1 MSTRLASSATLLAF
15 FHLCAAQSTILTIP
29 FYGYDDQSIVA
40 SIVSADSTATILHLN
55 CPPGTD
61 QNDCG
66 LFPSQT
72 LTIGPSTYHMD
83 LSGDGFTGTQECM
96 STSICVESNE
106 GEGANFSGV
115 STTTYTAEELESMP
129 VTVTAGASLLGRSGA
144 AATTS
149 GASEEELSSS
159 ATAELTTLTGGRP
172 QETGTSSSS
181 GSMSST
187 SSADPQAT
195 ETGGAAANVGL
206 LGGVLAAAAGVL
218 GFL

>member
-1 MSTRLASSATLLAF
+1 MSPELASSATLLAF

-40 SIVSADSTATILHLN
+40 SVVSADSTATILHLN

-83 LSGDGFTGTQECM
+83 LAGDGFTGTQDCM
-96 STSICVESNE
+96 STSICVESNG
-106 GEGANFSGV
+106 GEGANYPGV
-115 STTTYTAEELESMP
+115 STTTYTSEELESML
-129 VTVTAGASLLGRSGA
+129 VTVTAGASLLGRNGA

-149 GASEEELSSS
+149 GASESSSS

-172 QETGTSSSS
+172 QETGMESSSV
-181 GSMSST
+181 SMSST
-187 SSADPQAT
+187 SFASSQAT
-195 ETGGAAANVGL
+195 ETGGAATNVGL
-206 LGGVLAAAAGVL
+206 MGGVLTAALGVMVCL
-218 GFL
+218 